1 MFAVDYP
8 LTRNQVVRDWF
19 DRLDL
24 IPAVRETIAHGTA
37 DKLLRLH

>member
-8 LTRNQVVRDWF
+8 FTQNQVVRDRF
-19 DRLDL
+19 DRLD
-24 IPAVRETIAHGTA
+24 PAPGVRERSRGAT